1 LLGMHLLELF
11 WLVLPAFSPGTLVIH
26 WLDVGLPIGMGGLWM
41 AVFVWQLQRR
51 SLLPLHDPRLQE
63 VVHHG

>member
-1 LLGMHLLELF
+1 
-11 WLVLPAFSPGTLVIH
+11 VLPAFYPSTLAIH